1 MTEQTIYTLLAA
13 CSGFI
18 SAVFFAFGSA
28 FTSQAKMVALS
39 KTYWDYNKEYAN
51 STVSQSTQYAIGAL
65 LLIISFSFQVQAV
78 LASAT
83 IFQTSCL
90 VLTNPLLFAI
100 CAVLSIGIPAF
111 FVCRLLTKWRLAKV
125 IAQLEKEAP

>member
-1 MTEQTIYTLLAA
+1 
-13 CSGFI
+13 
-18 SAVFFAFGSA
+18 
-28 FTSQAKMVALS
+28 MVALS
-39 KTYWDYNKEYAN
+39 KTYWGYNKEYAN

-65 LLIISFSFQVQAV
+65 LLIISLSFQVQAV

-90 VLTNPLLFAI
+90 VLTNPLLFVI

>member
-18 SAVFFAFGSA
+18 SAVFFGFGST

-39 KTYWDYNKEYAN
+39 KTYWGYNKEYAY

-65 LLIISFSFQVQAV
+65 LLIITFSLQVKAV
-78 LASAT
+78 LASTA
-83 IFQTSCL
+83 ISQTSCQ
-90 VLTNPLLFAI
+90 VLTNPLLFVF
-100 CAVLSIGIPAF
+100 CAVISIGIPAF
-111 FVCRLLTKWRLAKV
+111 FVCKLLTKWRLEKV
-125 IAQLEKEAP
+125 IAQLQKETS